1 MPFAILHAQL
11 HILKLLALSIWP
23 PKLKDFIYT
32 IQSDLIANVANEN
45 QLKPINLS
53 K

>member
-32 IQSDLIANVANEN
+32 IQLIANVANEN